1 MFDENQITQEE
12 INNALQEVLEYCGI
26 TTIMSNDGKRLDV
39 IDSKRPMVGSFKL
52 ESNSSKIFE
61 FESALTKCQRGRSI
75 INNLSPRPGVM
86 WLAKKLLTK
95 DEYKQILKRPCNPNI
110 LPLLHKHIWLKLLG
124 CSGSL
129 KDFLS
134 DLILWAYYLPDKNI
148 LALTTD
154 VEDTFDA
161 IKWYTIYSD
170 GSCCEKYCDCEPYYY
185 PKGTFLQVINKA
197 RKIYNSKNIWQK
209 LINRILNR
217 GSFRF
222 NNQETYLLFDEF
234 EWHRY

>member
-1 MFDENQITQEE
+1 MFDEKRITQEE
-12 INNALQEVLEYCGI
+12 INSALQEVLECCGI
-26 TTIMSNDGKRLDV
+26 TTIISNDGKKLDV
-39 IDSKRPMVGSFKL
+39 IDTKHPIVGGSFKL
-52 ESNSSKIFE
+52 EDNGREIFE
-61 FESALTKCQRGRSI
+61 SDLIDGYRAGRSA
-75 INNLSPRPGVM
+75 NNLSPRPGIM
-86 WLAKKLLTK
+86 WLAKKILTK
-95 DEYKQILKRPCNPNI
+95 DEYKQILKRPYNQNI
-110 LPLLHKHIWLKLLG
+110 FPLLCKHIWLELVG

-134 DLILWAYYLPDKNI
+134 DLILWAYYLPDENT
-148 LALTTD
+148 LLLTTD
-154 VEDTFDA
+154 VEDSFDA

-185 PKGTFLQVINKA
+185 SKGTFLQVINKA

-209 LINRILNR
+209 IINRILNR

-234 EWHRY
+234 EWYRY